1 MQDLARCRR
10 DLLRVRIAQHCERH
24 LRLRTLEEIYV
35 HGRLWWRIG
44 AVIMHVT
51 YNANNRQQA
60 DVATHVPEF
69 NGVADG
75 ILAGPALAR
84 EGCADDCRMGRVGAV
99 ALVKDSPTK
108 KRNSERLE
116 ISVSCDAKIG
126 FPKAL
131 FLAEE
136 QVAIVRQRLQSRWI
150 AGKSVL
156 RHCQ

>member
-1 MQDLARCRR
+1 MQDVARCRR

-24 LRLRTLEEIYV
+24 LWLRTLEEIYV

-51 YNANNRQQA
+51 DNANNRQQA
-60 DVATHVPEF
+60 DVAIHVPEF

-84 EGCADDCRMGRVGAV
+84 EGCANDRRMGRIPAV

-108 KRNSERLE
+108 ERNSERLK
-116 ISVSCDAKIG
+116 ISVSCDAKIC
-126 FPKAL
+126 FPESL

-136 QVAIVRQRLQSRWI
+136 HVEIARQL
-150 AGKSVL
+150 L
-156 RHCQ
+156 